1 MDFLFAG
8 ENVPFAI
15 ALALMLIIGLFEGVA
30 TLLGLGVSS
39 VLDNLLPDIDIDV
52 DIDTPDGGGA
62 LTKVLGWLQFGKVP
76 ALIMLVVLLTA
87 FGTCG
92 YLIQLTLHSLVG
104 WMLPA
109 IIAVIP
115 ATAAALPTTRVLGQ
129 MLSHVVIRDE
139 TEAVSRNSFV
149 GRVAVITLGVARK
162 GSPAEAK
169 FRDQHGTTHYVMV
182 EPDNADDEFTQGESV
197 LLVSDTGSV
206 MRGIKPEN
214 THLKD

>member
-1 MDFLFAG
+1 M
-8 ENVPFAI
+8 
-15 ALALMLIIGLFEGVA
+15 
-30 TLLGLGVSS
+30 
-39 VLDNLLPDIDIDV
+39 
-52 DIDTPDGGGA
+52 
-62 LTKVLGWLQFGKVP
+62 
-76 ALIMLVVLLTA
+76 VLLTA